1 MILIGNDTQEIA
13 LFKSQLD
20 HLFKIKDLDQLKFF
34 LGLEVAR
41 SRKGIFFNQTKYTL
55 ELLDAAGLLGCK
67 PSNTSMDPQSSI
79 PKRVLF
85 LKTFPC
91 IDDSLDNS
99 STWPILGL
107 TFVLLSIISHNS
119 YKLLQWLITKQHS
132 GFFVISKLILVVGLF
147 FPSDSPLQLKDFCD
161 SDWASCPETRRSV
174 TGFCIFLSHSLISW
188 GSKKQHTVSRS
199 SSAAEY
205 RALALATCEIQWL
218 SYLLCD
224 LHIVPQTTVIL
235 FCDKS
240 TLHLVVN
247 LVFHEHNKHIEI
259 DCHVVRENIRDSV
272 LVCSLST
279 LNHRLLASVQN
290 LSYPS
295 CFYIYCSRWV

>member
-99 STWPILGL
+99 ST
-107 TFVLLSIISHNS
+107 
-119 YKLLQWLITKQHS
+119 
-132 GFFVISKLILVVGLF
+132 
-147 FPSDSPLQLKDFCD
+147 
-161 SDWASCPETRRSV
+161 
-174 TGFCIFLSHSLISW
+174 
-188 GSKKQHTVSRS
+188 
-199 SSAAEY
+199 
-205 RALALATCEIQWL
+205 
-218 SYLLCD
+218 
-224 LHIVPQTTVIL
+224 
-235 FCDKS
+235 
-240 TLHLVVN
+240 
-247 LVFHEHNKHIEI
+247 
-259 DCHVVRENIRDSV
+259 
-272 LVCSLST
+272 
-279 LNHRLLASVQN
+279 
-290 LSYPS
+290 
-295 CFYIYCSRWV
+295 